1 MLRKIYAENYV
12 KVENFSCFR
21 SKSKKTLKKHI
32 LVSFFFDPDF
42 RDIFTNISKRVNI

>member
-1 MLRKIYAENYV
+1 MLRKIYAKNYV

-32 LVSFFFDPDF
+32 LVSFFLI
-42 RDIFTNISKRVNI
+42 RILEIFSPIYLKG

>member
-21 SKSKKTLKKHI
+21 SKSKKTLKN
-32 LVSFFFDPDF
+32 
-42 RDIFTNISKRVNI
+42 IF

>member
-21 SKSKKTLKKHI
+21 SKSKKTLEKYI
-32 LVSFFFDPDF
+32 LVSFFF
-42 RDIFTNISKRVNI
+42 